1 MQWKIESIKKYTS
14 YPLQGLL
21 VIIHYTNVEALSILN
36 IRDILH
42 LIPHK
47 GEVQLEKLP
56 QGPEPYIS
64 SEIQKRGLHR
74 MKSEIGAFQSAQI
87 TVINLNI
94 LANKTNI
101 ILYKVITTYFV
112 VNHKS
117 KTINFTTF
125 SIKLNR

>member
-1 MQWKIESIKKYTS
+1 
-14 YPLQGLL
+14 
-21 VIIHYTNVEALSILN
+21 
-36 IRDILH
+36 
-42 LIPHK
+42 
-47 GEVQLEKLP
+47 
-56 QGPEPYIS
+56 
-64 SEIQKRGLHR
+64 